1 MSIVRLLSVTA
12 ALEAPRVFEESIKI
26 SATGASAER
35 GMVTF
40 DKRALYPG
48 PRTTLAEVCADLGCP
63 DSSDLDPYLGQ
74 AHAVYFAVDGDI
86 GKCYLEFTPKTAP
99 VLDLVFMAIKWRGAD
114 VKVNHYTTIAHQP
127 HSAKEALVD
136 ALVPAGPV
144 HQAMHACLPVARDGT
159 PGDEAVVLH
168 VTETGTRRASVDI
181 NMSDVKLTMA
191 QAAPL
196 LSPLYT
202 AYGIE
207 PNLTDA
213 NFGHLA
219 AGTDREGAPFATF
232 YYGAKVI

>member
-1 MSIVRLLSVTA
+1 MSVARLLSVTA
-12 ALEAPRVFEESIKI
+12 TLETQRIFERSIKI
-26 SATGASAER
+26 SSGVPSKER

-40 DKRALYPG
+40 DKRDLYPA
-48 PRTTLAEVCADLGCP
+48 PRTTLAEICADLGCP
-63 DSSDLDPYLGQ
+63 DSSALDPYLKQ
-74 AHAVYFAVDGDI
+74 AHAIYFAADGDI
-86 GKCYLEFTPKTAP
+86 GKCYLEFTPQTTP
-99 VLDLVFMAIKWRGAD
+99 LPDLVFMAIKWRGED
-114 VKVNHYTTIAHQP
+114 VKVNHYTSIAHKP
-127 HSAKEALVD
+127 HSAKEELID

-144 HQAMHACLPVARDGT
+144 RDAMRACLPVARDGT
-159 PGDEAVVLH
+159 PGGEAVVLH
-168 VTETGTRRASVDI
+168 VTEEGTRRASVDI

-202 AYGIE
+202 AYGIK